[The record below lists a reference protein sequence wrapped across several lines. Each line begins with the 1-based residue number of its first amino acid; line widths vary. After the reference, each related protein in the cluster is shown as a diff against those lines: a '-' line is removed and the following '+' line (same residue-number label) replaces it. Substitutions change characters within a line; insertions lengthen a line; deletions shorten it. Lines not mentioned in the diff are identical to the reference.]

1 MTANSNPSPLNQ
13 VQDGEQ
19 VLKKDL
25 SEISVDKDT
34 AQKQNPADFDENLI
48 KKYPRS
54 NRKINVEVQTYTLIS
69 DTNLELKSLT
79 SYISPYGMEFQ
90 TTRNYSPGTLLKI
103 LVSLPDYWSRKQ
115 RYVNYNRIDTPNTFK
130 VLAKVVKTE
139 DIGKRGKKKIIL
151 VQTVNMDEVDEQ
163 VLKSYLQDG

>member
-1 MTANSNPSPLNQ
+1 MATNNIILVPDPLDTSCGIKDDLDKSLPKENNKSNF
-13 VQDGEQ
+13 
-19 VLKKDL
+19 
-25 SEISVDKDT
+25 EI
-34 AQKQNPADFDENLI
+34 FDENLI

-54 NRKINVEVQTYTLIS
+54 NRKITVEVQAYSLLT
-69 DTNLELKSLT
+69 DTGNELKSQT

-90 TTRNYSPGTLLKI
+90 ISKDYTPGTLLKI

-115 RYVNYNRIDTPNTFK
+115 RLVDYNRIDTPNSFR
-130 VLAKVVKTE
+130 VLAKVVRTE

-163 VLKSYLQDG
+163 VLKNYLQDG